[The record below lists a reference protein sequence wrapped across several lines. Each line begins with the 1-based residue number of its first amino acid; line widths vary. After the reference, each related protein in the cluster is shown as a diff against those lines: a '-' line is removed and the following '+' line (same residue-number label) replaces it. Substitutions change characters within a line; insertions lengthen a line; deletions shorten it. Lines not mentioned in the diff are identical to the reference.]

1 MLQYKKRPFEPLFD
15 YGNYSPK
22 ELTALLT
29 SLVTELLNPVK
40 IVVNAAATMP
50 NTISTKTI
58 PNSCPL
64 ISDIVSSFLTVK
76 TYYRHPFN
84 ADGHFLFRN
93 HKWMICCRYLVYDFF
108 TECW

>member
-29 SLVTELLNPVK
+29 SLVTELLKPVK

-50 NTISTKTI
+50 NTISTKTM

-64 ISDIVSSFLTVK
+64 ISDIFTSFLTVK
-76 TYYRHPFN
+76 AYDSHPLN
-84 ADGHFLFRN
+84 ADGHRIFRN
-93 HKWMICCRYLVYDFF
+93 H
-108 TECW
+108 